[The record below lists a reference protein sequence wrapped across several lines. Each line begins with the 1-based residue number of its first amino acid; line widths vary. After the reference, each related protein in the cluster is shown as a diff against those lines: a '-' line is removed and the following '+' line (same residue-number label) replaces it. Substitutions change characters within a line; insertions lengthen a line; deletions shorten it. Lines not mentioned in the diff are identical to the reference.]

1 MGLPHFPFLLS
12 FTFPCSLLHLLAFC
26 SCVGSLPVIPPS
38 FLVYFSPWLRCR
50 FFHFY
55 LTHSSHT
62 TPPSPFHPCLLWVGI
77 RHLNSGSLYDIVGEP
92 YAHVRSH
99 SLYPPFL
106 LVPSLFH
113 VENGMF
119 LRTDIPEHGV
129 EVIRTDFIPL
139 VIWRC

>member
-1 MGLPHFPFLLS
+1 MGPPHFPFLLS
-12 FTFPCSLLHLLAFC
+12 FTFLCSLLHLLPLC
-26 SCVGSLPVIPPS
+26 SCVGSLPVISPS
-38 FLVYFSPWLRCR
+38 FLVYSSPWLRCR
-50 FFHFY
+50 FFHSY

-99 SLYPPFL
+99 SFYIPPFL

-119 LRTDIPEHGV
+119 LRTDIPPRDG
-129 EVIRTDFIPL
+129 IRRIRERTSFL
-139 VIWRC
+139 S